1 MKKLTHLIF
10 AFLLF
15 SLFNFILNFQIYF
28 SVFAFIGALFPDLDL
43 GFYHRKLFHNL
54 WILMIALSIGFYFS
68 LIDKTV
74 AIIFSIGFV
83 SHLIADSMTHKGIM
97 PLWPI
102 EKPKFKGPI
111 KTGSIWEY
119 ALMIAMLA
127 VILLIGLMIRF

>member
-1 MKKLTHLIF
+1 
-10 AFLLF
+10 
-15 SLFNFILNFQIYF
+15 
-28 SVFAFIGALFPDLDL
+28 
-43 GFYHRKLFHNL
+43 
-54 WILMIALSIGFYFS
+54 MIALSIGFYFS